1 MHRQVESQYYHY
13 TPRIY
18 VHKRPLHWFIMFIS
32 YLFIFLL
39 ILESIAFIVLGAW
52 HLSIPRLENILS
64 FSDDIYRRE
73 LGFGILLVI
82 IGSIGILISIIG
94 IIATITL
101 RLLLLRIYV
110 SCLWFMMILGI
121 VIGII
126 GIIFASQVDGFLN
139 DDRVN
144 NPNLVESNYHKEKF
158 LLGMNGGLALFM
170 SLTMLVGIIIV
181 HCLIGDANSHSRTRS
196 FNDDYIVKHNDT
208 PCSENRI
215 CHQKKNVST
224 NQKMKPNDLAL
235 CPYEDLFV
243 PIPMLNL
250 KDKLMKAECED
261 LHSKCPTF
269 VQYYPIKFIGID
281 GRSVAELCP
290 YTCSQC
296 PHLSSPLITT
306 TTVNLKIFQ
315 DNTN

>member
-101 RLLLLRIYV
+101 RLLLLKIYV

-181 HCLIGDANSHSRTRS
+181 HCLIGDANSRS
-196 FNDDYIVKHNDT
+196 YV
-208 PCSENRI
+208 R
-215 CHQKKNVST
+215 
-224 NQKMKPNDLAL
+224 
-235 CPYEDLFV
+235 
-243 PIPMLNL
+243 
-250 KDKLMKAECED
+250 
-261 LHSKCPTF
+261 SK
-269 VQYYPIKFIGID
+269 
-281 GRSVAELCP
+281 
-290 YTCSQC
+290 
-296 PHLSSPLITT
+296 
-306 TTVNLKIFQ
+306 
-315 DNTN
+315 